1 MDSMRF
7 CFLLPSFLLGSEC
20 QFLSPPT
27 QQLWLSALRLRPP
40 TSDLVFPEQFKDKKS
55 KSYFI
60 LLNRFPHSGI
70 HLHWSKKHRMARP
83 GPCPLHPALLLGS
96 PSFPNAIAWS
106 DDNLIAVASGH
117 LVTILRPDLP
127 IGAPRG
133 VIKVSPSEPLP
144 IGFVERKDLLSG
156 CLLPMALYR
165 DDKPVVRS
173 ISWSPLGM
181 AANSGCLIAVCN
193 SEGHVKIYRP
203 PFCDYCAEWIEVVD
217 ITKRLYDYFQCTE
230 FRGTRFA
237 SLDVSDKNSSDQTD
251 SMYEENGKLLSA
263 DQYASRSAMLCSL
276 VVSWSPLLRLASEL
290 YPVCDSAHNSWVTTI
305 SWLLFAFDSS
315 NPQILLAS
323 GSSDGSV
330 KIWLA
335 DNDKLL
341 KSSKVDQTSFSLL
354 KEVITVNAVPVSVL
368 SVTTHV
374 QYPSKMLLATGK
386 VSGSFEIWLCDISSR
401 EFDKLGS
408 YNAHDL
414 VVTGLT
420 WAFGGRFLYSCS
432 QDNLVRSWIL
442 HENRLD
448 EVTLVSD
455 MPRDSSICISR
466 EAFDSCFGVAVSPG
480 NLVIATVHCLDVEK
494 LNRMYEGRIL
504 RAAIEY
510 FWIGG
515 LQVDVQ
521 LKSPFSCYIE
531 GNSSYVE
538 KELTY
543 WGTNIIW
550 SLNQYQCHDKPLVLW
565 DIIAALSAFKDN
577 NLKYA
582 EHLLIEWISSSFLQL
597 DMDLSPEKVLS
608 FFSSSLSDIP
618 SRLLH
623 LLNIICRRV
632 MLAEL
637 DADQITGI
645 YKKFQKLEEVSPA
658 MEKQITKWTKLLL
671 NSERELRERLV
682 GFSFSAFQTSMSNPE
697 TNFKSGCW
705 YPVGLAQMEQWIA
718 LDQEHIHDQLK
729 VIASEAKHEKRFL
742 SSRCSAVETCS
753 FCSASVPFESPEFG
767 FCQGENS
774 TGDVKNHRLLRC
786 VVCPTTPLWYCV
798 CCHRSGFRL
807 APEPLFRMSS
817 FHIDSDSSTK
827 SSTQAVSSKP
837 FCPFCG
843 ILLRRKQPDF
853 LLSPTPFILVERL
866 SCFYLKCIFQ
876 FNLSNS
882 QLYNKLFKS
891 LKVRKMTSNGT
902 KKKIDMNMSR
912 SNYFKYHF
920 QWIEDSLTK
929 VEEKKN

>member
-1 MDSMRF
+1 
-7 CFLLPSFLLGSEC
+7 
-20 QFLSPPT
+20 
-27 QQLWLSALRLRPP
+27 
-40 TSDLVFPEQFKDKKS
+40 
-55 KSYFI
+55 
-60 LLNRFPHSGI
+60 
-70 HLHWSKKHRMARP
+70 MARP
-83 GPCPLHPALLLGS
+83 GPCPCPLQPALLLGS

-156 CLLPMALYR
+156 CLLPTALYR
-165 DDKPVVRS
+165 DDKPVARS

-217 ITKRLYDYFQCTE
+217 ITKSLYDYFQCTE

-251 SMYEENGKLLSA
+251 SMYEENGTLLSA

-290 YPVCDSAHNSWVTTI
+290 YPVCDSVSLLAVGGKSGKISLWRFHPPDCYTIEDREVPTTVKFVGLLQAHNSWVTTI

-386 VSGSFEIWLCDISSR
+386 VSGSFEIWLCDISSG

-455 MPRDSSICISR
+455 MPHDSSICISR

-565 DIIAALSAFKDN
+565 DIIAALSTFKDN

-582 EHLLIEWISSSFLQL
+582 EHLLIKWISSSFLQL
-597 DMDLSPEKVLS
+597 DMDLYPEKVLS

-645 YKKFQKLEEVSPA
+645 HKNFQKLEEVCPA
-658 MEKQITKWTKLLL
+658 MEKQITRWTKVLLS
-671 NSERELRERLV
+671 SERELRERLV
-682 GFSFSAFQTSMSNPE
+682 GFSFSAFRTSMSNPE
-697 TNFKSGCW
+697 TNSKSGCW

-729 VIASEAKHEKRFL
+729 AIASEVKHEKRFL

-774 TGDVKNHRLLRC
+774 TSGDVKNHRLLRC
-786 VVCPTTPLWYCV
+786 VVSMQVCPTTPLWYCV

-817 FHIDSDSSTK
+817 FHLDSDSSSK
-827 SSTQAVSSKP
+827 SFTQAVSSKP

-853 LLSPTPFILVERL
+853 LLSPTPV
-866 SCFYLKCIFQ
+866 
-876 FNLSNS
+876 
-882 QLYNKLFKS
+882 
-891 LKVRKMTSNGT
+891 
-902 KKKIDMNMSR
+902 
-912 SNYFKYHF
+912 
-920 QWIEDSLTK
+920 
-929 VEEKKN
+929 